1 MSTLHKADI
10 REAGRMNSFI
20 YQISPKTAIHLP
32 GDRLVRGN
40 QPVRPSET
48 PPVVGLVVTPEEEAA
63 VVNIRCL
70 EDLRNLETTRF
81 GQYHSQTYVPSPSF
95 FKQGLERPDRQ
106 PSRRRP
112 FRRPYT
118 PDSRG
123 MASVVELQT
132 LAEAD
137 EFFNTAM
144 QELEAKHAAGKT
156 HYQMLAEE
164 PDEAAAAPPA
174 RRRTAHG
181 VVDFGDL
188 VQA

>member
-1 MSTLHKADI
+1 MSTLHKAEI

-48 PPVVGLVVTPEEEAA
+48 PPVVGLVVTPEEVAA
-63 VVNIRCL
+63 VANITCM
-70 EDLRNLETTRF
+70 EDLRNAEVHRF
-81 GQYHSQTYVPSPSF
+81 GKYHSEVYVPPKAF
-95 FKQGLERPDRQ
+95 FKQGIERPDRSQ
-106 PSRRRP
+106 ARRRP
-112 FRRPYT
+112 FT
-118 PDSRG
+118 PDARG

-132 LAEAD
+132 LAQAD
-137 EFFNTAM
+137 EFFETAM

-181 VVDFGDL
+181 VVDFGDV

>member
-1 MSTLHKADI
+1 
-10 REAGRMNSFI
+10 MNSFI

-40 QPVRPSET
+40 QPVRPGDT

-106 PSRRRP
+106 PARRRP

-144 QELEAKHAAGKT
+144 QELEARHAAGKT